1 MTPMEQNRRRHSRR
15 VPDKFAFV
23 QIEGDEVGKVLNVS
37 EGGLSFNTFG
47 PVPHH
52 GPLYFWLSFNLKD
65 RIEGMGELAW
75 TDFSR
80 KMGGLRFVQLS
91 KSSREQ
97 IQEWLC
103 RMPSRQVSEREP
115 VPRGR
120 SNGEPANIGASKS
133 DRAALFVSKARPHGF
148 PTSVDNWDRAAN
160 KRDRLDSN
168 IRSQRLP
175 ASFDAG
181 DRADSSAR
189 SRDFPPPV
197 DNWDRAANNWDRA
210 DSNIRSQPF
219 PAPSNAVDPGKS
231 KARSQHFLISLSDGD
246 GEKPGAPSPA
256 LPGLEASGGL
266 VPAERYHSV
275 KKRQLVRGV
284 LLGIC
289 VSAAVAAVVK
299 YSSYGR
305 PAENKSTAVASAE
318 SSPAKNDL
326 QAALP
331 APPPASTPSTS
342 HAPVGNV
349 FSSDQPNKGMVPKP
363 ASSKPLA
370 ASYAYSPS
378 RLRISDPKALT
389 RAARTPGQP
398 RLSDP
403 PGAVKKSMTPAQLWA
418 AVQGGNTKAAVVL
431 AEDYIQGEG
440 VPKNCQ
446 QARILLLMASEKRSA
461 AAIKRLHE
469 LDEDKT
475 TCP

>member
-1 MTPMEQNRRRHSRR
+1 MTPMDPNRRRHSRK

-47 PVPHH
+47 PVPHY

-75 TDFSR
+75 TDSSR
-80 KMGGLRFVQLS
+80 KMGGLRFVQLPR
-91 KSSREQ
+91 SSREQ
-97 IQEWLC
+97 IHTWLS
-103 RMPSRQVSEREP
+103 RLPSPRVSEMEP
-115 VPRGR
+115 VPKIR
-120 SNGEPANIGASKS
+120 SNGEPAKIGATKS
-133 DRAALFVSKARPHGF
+133 DRAALFVSKARPRPF
-148 PTSVDNWDRAAN
+148 PNPVDNWDRAAN
-160 KRDRLDSN
+160 KRDR
-168 IRSQRLP
+168 
-175 ASFDAG
+175 
-181 DRADSSAR
+181 
-189 SRDFPPPV
+189 
-197 DNWDRAANNWDRA
+197 A
-210 DSNIRSQPF
+210 DSNVRSQPF
-219 PAPSNAVDPGKS
+219 PGPSNAVDPGKS

-246 GEKPGAPSPA
+246 GEREEPSAPSPA
-256 LPGLEASGGL
+256 LPGLESSGGL

-275 KKRQLVRGV
+275 KKRQLIRGV

-289 VSAAVAAVVK
+289 VSAAVTAAAVK
-299 YSSYGR
+299 YSRYGHQ
-305 PAENKSTAVASAE
+305 AESKSTAVASAE

-326 QAALP
+326 QASLP
-331 APPPASTPSTS
+331 APLPASTPSTS
-342 HAPVGNV
+342 HVPVGNV

-370 ASYAYSPS
+370 ASYAYSQPP
-378 RLRISDPKALT
+378 LQTSDPKTLT
-389 RAARTPGQP
+389 RALQTRGQP

-418 AVQGGNTKAAVVL
+418 AVQAGNTRAAVTL

-446 QARILLLMASEKRSA
+446 QARILLLMASEKRNA